1 MSLLLRLFVLV
12 LLLSY
17 GELYLLVYVAS
28 QTSFLMTFALCF
40 LTGVLGGAMVRAQGL
55 STLMSIRKNL
65 SSGQLPAQEIVS
77 GLILLVIGT
86 LLMVPGFITDVLGF
100 LFLIPAL
107 RGAAAAALIRNFKG
121 RIVRMGT
128 AQAGPNPFDAAP
140 FEQQHSARPRPQ
152 DIIIDVEPE
161 EKP

>member
-1 MSLLLRLFVLV
+1 MSLILRLFVLV

-28 QTSFLMTFALCF
+28 QTSFLITFALCF

-55 STLMSIRKNL
+55 STLRAISGNL
-65 SSGQLPAQEIVS
+65 NAGQLPAQEIVS

-107 RGAAAAALIRNFKG
+107 RSAAAAALIRSFKG
-121 RIVRMGT
+121 RIVRVT
-128 AQAGPNPFDAAP
+128 TQKGPGPFSSSP
-140 FEQQHSARPRPQ
+140 FEQTRSRSRPE

-161 EKP
+161 ERD